1 MRKRKRQAVK
11 KLIQCA
17 AVIAAGVLAIILF
30 MLAIWYRGKNS
41 EPVTDEQVA
50 AQMQQAEPLV
60 IETPEAATEG
70 SIRVYDYDG
79 CCIYAYYG
87 KIRINNDGKDGKD
100 IDVEAIGYLEGYQEH
115 KSWTDAASQLGAFTS
130 LENAKS
136 ACKAGYTVYDDNGKA
151 VYTAA
156 GQQASVGV
164 PFSVQVDILDLNIR
178 TGAGTNYAKTGE
190 TTGKGVFTI
199 VEVKAGQGASV
210 GWGRLKSGA
219 GWISLDYATR
229 LA

>member
-79 CCIYAYYG
+79 W
-87 KIRINNDGKDGKD
+87 
-100 IDVEAIGYLEGYQEH
+100 QEMNRH
-115 KSWTDAASQLGAFTS
+115 GQRYNRKRVKRHEKGLYMQPIQG
-130 LENAKS
+130 ERRRR
-136 ACKAGYTVYDDNGKA
+136 
-151 VYTAA
+151 A
-156 GQQASVGV
+156 GQKHRLCAAADTAGV
-164 PFSVQVDILDLNIR
+164 RGGLS
-178 TGAGTNYAKTGE
+178 THYAAFIYDA
-190 TTGKGVFTI
+190 VH
-199 VEVKAGQGASV
+199 
-210 GWGRLKSGA
+210 GR
-219 GWISLDYATR
+219 
-229 LA
+229 